1 MTAERRLRQLEGALS
16 PKAATLLWLAEAHEY
31 GSLEAYVHWLIDQ
44 PISAAPLER
53 VPGQAQ
59 AAVVAAMR
67 GQPRDVVRAAAYRAV
82 RDAVFLV
89 ELVIRLNGA
98 AVELSKLEGLRYAVL
113 FWKMRAL
120 SAEASLSGA
129 EASRQ
134 ARAALAARWRTW
146 SADFTALITGLH
158 AAEEARACLEHQYLD
173 GHPALF
179 PDAIEDWA
187 RLREST
193 ESLVG
198 LGDILRPLIEG
209 QRKAPARRR
218 RTSELYALQAEA
230 RRQASALAARLV
242 DEARL
247 ATLDVLGDGAAASAI
262 AARRFRAGL
271 EDDA

>member
-98 AVELSKLEGLRYAVL
+98 AVETSRTEGLRYAVL
-113 FWKMRAL
+113 FWQMRAL
-120 SAEASLSGA
+120 SAEASLSGT
-129 EASRQ
+129 EASRRPSLAPPRAGGPGAPTSPPWSPGSRRPRQ
-134 ARAALAARWRTW
+134 PGCTSNASISTATRHCSRMRSTMGRGCARVP
-146 SADFTALITGLH
+146 S
-158 AAEEARACLEHQYLD
+158 
-173 GHPALF
+173 
-179 PDAIEDWA
+179 
-187 RLREST
+187 S
-193 ESLVG
+193 SLVWVT
-198 LGDILRPLIEG
+198 
-209 QRKAPARRR
+209 AFRR
-218 RTSELYALQAEA
+218 
-230 RRQASALAARLV
+230 
-242 DEARL
+242 
-247 ATLDVLGDGAAASAI
+247 
-262 AARRFRAGL
+262 
-271 EDDA
+271 